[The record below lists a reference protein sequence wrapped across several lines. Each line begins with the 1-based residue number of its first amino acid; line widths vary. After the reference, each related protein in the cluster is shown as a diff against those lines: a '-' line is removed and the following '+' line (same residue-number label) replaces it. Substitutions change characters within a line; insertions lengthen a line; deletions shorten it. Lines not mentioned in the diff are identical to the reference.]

1 MVYHKRSWI
10 KKISEGVLEKA
21 VDVTLVSIFYGFE
34 FGFTGGKGEKVE
46 AEAFKSLEDFNYQT
60 IRRSFTYLRQK
71 GFIQSVKE
79 ELTLPKITAEGKRRL
94 ESLIPRYDE
103 KRTWDSRIYLI
114 TYDLPIERNNER
126 SYLRDLLK
134 KIGCGMLQQSVWLTP
149 YNPTKLIQEFVE
161 ERNLGEDLILVS
173 SLGKGRTIGDW
184 SLEELVERVYD
195 VQELNERYKMFIF
208 EVKKGE
214 LLRTQ
219 LIFTFLSI
227 LKDDPQLPFK
237 LLLED
242 WAGERA
248 YQLFQKVSSKKIK
261 SKSVKYRST
270 NSHCTCDTNL

>member
-1 MVYHKRSWI
+1 MAYKRLWI
-10 KKISEGVLEKA
+10 RKVSEGVLEKA

-34 FGFTGGKGEKVE
+34 FGFTGGKGEKAGV
-46 AEAFKSLEDFNYQT
+46 EAFKSLEDFNYQT
-60 IRRSFTYLRQK
+60 IRRSFIYLRQK

-79 ELTLPKITAEGKRRL
+79 ELTLPKITTEGKKRL

-103 KRTWDSRIYLI
+103 KRTWDGRIYLI
-114 TYDLPIERNNER
+114 IYDLPIERNNER
-126 SYLRDLLK
+126 SYLRDFLK

-173 SLGKGRTIGDW
+173 SLGKGKTIGDW
-184 SLEELVERVYD
+184 SLKELIEKVFN
-195 VQELNERYKMFIF
+195 VQELNERYKKFIF
-208 EVKKGE
+208 KVEKGD

-237 LLLED
+237 LLPED
-242 WAGERA
+242 WIGERA
-248 YQLFQKVSSKKIK
+248 YHLFQKVSRKK
-261 SKSVKYRST
+261 
-270 NSHCTCDTNL
+270 